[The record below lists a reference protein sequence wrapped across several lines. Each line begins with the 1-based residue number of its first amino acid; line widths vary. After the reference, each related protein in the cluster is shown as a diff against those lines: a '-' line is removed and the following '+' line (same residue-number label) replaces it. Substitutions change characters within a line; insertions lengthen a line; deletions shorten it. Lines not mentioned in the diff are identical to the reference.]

1 MRTREKH
8 RFVVATGY
16 LSIMLPVYLPAGTFP
31 YSFFTFLPG
40 CYAGEGGALF
50 SSPTPVEINN
60 IRRNIFMN
68 TPVSLM
74 DDQMVDM
81 AFITQLTGLTDKWF
95 YKLIKDGAFPAPI
108 KLGRSSRWLKSEVE
122 AWLQARIAQSRP

>member
-1 MRTREKH
+1 
-8 RFVVATGY
+8 
-16 LSIMLPVYLPAGTFP
+16 MLPVYLPAGIFP
-31 YSFFTFLPG
+31 CSFFTFLPG
-40 CYAGEGGALF
+40 CYAGEGSASF

>member
-1 MRTREKH
+1 MP
-8 RFVVATGY
+8 
-16 LSIMLPVYLPAGTFP
+16 PVYLSAGIFP

-40 CYAGEGGALF
+40 CYAGEGGASF
-50 SSPTPVEINN
+50 SSPTPGEINN